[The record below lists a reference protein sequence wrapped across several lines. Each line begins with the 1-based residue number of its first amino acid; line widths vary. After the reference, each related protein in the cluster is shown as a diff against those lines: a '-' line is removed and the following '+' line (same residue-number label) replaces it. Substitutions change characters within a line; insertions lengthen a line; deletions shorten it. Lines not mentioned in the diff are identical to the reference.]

1 MEQKKK
7 KQTPLGELHHR
18 DAVQKGQVEMLMT
31 TTSRF
36 RLSMSEEEMIASIKR
51 AIEETVKVR
60 GFTYS
65 SLGSED
71 ERINALLA
79 RFLLRRDYHT
89 GFMFWGKPGTGK
101 TIRMKSVYALIESFF
116 ETIPVLGYSVKYQI
130 ADDLVYPYATI
141 ESLQKL
147 YAVDLLILDNLGYER
162 GAGEN
167 IRLAQSLI
175 GELLLKRYDAVRP
188 TVISSVFDIDNI
200 GEVYGS
206 RVADIIRESYYVMEL
221 TTDFRSEIIKARKS
235 NNLQNYEN

>member
-1 MEQKKK
+1 
-7 KQTPLGELHHR
+7 
-18 DAVQKGQVEMLMT
+18 MT

-235 NNLQNYEN
+235 NNFQNYEN

>member
-1 MEQKKK
+1 
-7 KQTPLGELHHR
+7 
-18 DAVQKGQVEMLMT
+18 
-31 TTSRF
+31 
-36 RLSMSEEEMIASIKR
+36 
-51 AIEETVKVR
+51 
-60 GFTYS
+60 
-65 SLGSED
+65 
-71 ERINALLA
+71 
-79 RFLLRRDYHT
+79 
-89 GFMFWGKPGTGK
+89 
-101 TIRMKSVYALIESFF
+101 MKSVYALIESFF

-235 NNLQNYEN
+235 NNFQNYEN